1 MFRYSIKANLKNSM
15 RKSLLIFTLSAVG
28 CLPVLSIAQAETS
41 VASTAITD
49 EVFKLLQDNHVSS
62 TSPQKLNDDAVKG
75 MIAGLNDPYTVYF
88 TPTEWTGFE
97 SSLEQNYVGIGVRLN
112 SDAQGVYI
120 TEIFKG
126 SPAESAGVK
135 IGDYIAGVDG
145 KTTKNLSVDKLID
158 SVLGEENT
166 NVTIT
171 VTRNNKKIDLTMPRK
186 RINLPVVTSKQ
197 FADGTGY
204 IQLTSFSSDADEL
217 FAAQLKELRK
227 KQIHSLIIDLRN
239 NGGGL
244 LDTASNIAKLFIK
257 EGVLIH
263 TNDRNH
269 VDTPVKL
276 QGGASVDFPVYVLVN
291 ENSASA
297 SEVLTGALQDYKI
310 ATVIGTQSYGK
321 GSVQSIF
328 PLSNGGML
336 KVTIEEYLTSLNHKV
351 NKVGIT
357 PDIEAFG
364 SVPQLITALQIAGMK
379 DIKLTHDKNEIAVNQ
394 QVFSG
399 EYFSIKTL
407 KKQIYVP
414 SRILAA
420 MIQGKITWNATTKTV
435 EISAANKKAVFPVS
449 ANGTPKGTLFED
461 GATYLDL
468 ASFSQKFPQL
478 QWSMEKDLLTLQVK
492 GN

>member
-1 MFRYSIKANLKNSM
+1 MFHHITKAKLQKSM
-15 RKSLLIFTLSAVG
+15 RKGLLILTLSTIG
-28 CLPVLSIAQAETS
+28 CLPLLSIASAEN
-41 VASTAITD
+41 AAPTAITD

-62 TSPQKLNDDAVKG
+62 TSPEKLNDDAIKG

-88 TPTEWTGFE
+88 TPKEWAGFE

-126 SPAESAGVK
+126 SPAEATGVK
-135 IGDYIAGVDG
+135 IGDYITSVNG
-145 KTTKNLSVDKLID
+145 KTMKNLSVDKLID
-158 SVLGEENT
+158 NVLGEENS
-166 NVTIT
+166 NVSIT
-171 VTRNNKKIDLTMPRK
+171 VTRNKKEINLTMPRK
-186 RINLPVVTSKQ
+186 KINLPVVTSKQ

-204 IQLTSFSSDADEL
+204 IQLTSFSTDADEL
-217 FAAQLKELRK
+217 FAAQLKK
-227 KQIHSLIIDLRN
+227 MQNDHITSLIIDLRN

-257 EGVLIH
+257 EGILIH

-269 VDTPVKL
+269 IDTPIQL

-310 ATVIGTQSYGK
+310 ATVIGTQSFGK

-328 PLSNGGML
+328 PLSNGGVL

-351 NKVGIT
+351 NKVGIK
-357 PDIEAFG
+357 PDIEALG
-364 SVPQLITALQIAGMK
+364 SLPQLITALQTAGMHN
-379 DIKLTHDKNEIAVNQ
+379 IKLTQDKNKLTINQ
-394 QVFSG
+394 QVFEG
-399 EYFSIKTL
+399 EYFATQTVNNKIF
-407 KKQIYVP
+407 VP

-420 MIQGKITWNATTKTV
+420 MIQGKLTWNAATKAV
-435 EISAANKKAVFPVS
+435 QISAANKDELFPVS
-449 ANGTPKGTLFED
+449 SPGTLVEKGTTYFE
-461 GATYLDL
+461 L

-478 QWSMEKDLLTLQVK
+478 QWSLEKDLLTLQVK
-492 GN
+492 GK

>member
-1 MFRYSIKANLKNSM
+1 MLRQITKAKLQKSL
-15 RKSLLIFTLSAVG
+15 RKSLLILTLSTVG
-28 CLPVLSIAQAETS
+28 CMPLLSIAHAETA
-41 VASTAITD
+41 ASPTAITD

-62 TSPQKLNDDAVKG
+62 TSPGKLNDDAIKG

-88 TPTEWTGFE
+88 TPQEWAGFE

-112 SDAQGVYI
+112 TDAQGVYI
-120 TEIFKG
+120 TEIFVG
-126 SPAESAGVK
+126 SPAEGAGIKV
-135 IGDYIAGVDG
+135 GDYITGVDG
-145 KTTKNLSVDKLID
+145 KTMKNVPVDKLID
-158 SVLGEENT
+158 SVLGEEGS

-171 VTRNNKKIDLTMPRK
+171 ITRNKKELNLTMPRK

-197 FADGTGY
+197 FTDGTGY

-217 FAAQLKELRK
+217 FAKEL
-227 KQIHSLIIDLRN
+227 KQLQNSHIHSLIIDLRD

-244 LDTASNIAKLFIK
+244 LDTAANIAKLFIK
-257 EGVLIH
+257 DGILIH

-269 VDTPVKL
+269 IDSPIELK
-276 QGGASVDFPVYVLVN
+276 GGASVDFPVYVLVN

-328 PLSNGGML
+328 PLSNGGYL

-351 NKVGIT
+351 NKVGIK
-357 PDIEAFG
+357 PDIEAIG
-364 SVPQLITALQIAGMK
+364 SIPQLITALKTAGVQG
-379 DIKLTHDKNEIAVNQ
+379 IKLTQDKNELAINQ
-394 QVFSG
+394 QVFGG
-399 EYFSIKTL
+399 EYFSTKTVHN
-407 KKQIYVP
+407 KIYVP

-420 MIQGKITWNATTKTV
+420 MIQGKLTWNATTKAV
-435 EISAANKKAVFPVS
+435 QVSAANKSAVFP
-449 ANGTPKGTLFED
+449 AAAPGTLVAD
-461 GATYLDL
+461 GITYFQL

-478 QWSMEKDLLTLQVK
+478 QWTSEKDLLTLQVK
-492 GN
+492 GK

>member
-1 MFRYSIKANLKNSM
+1 MLRHTTKAKIQKSLQ
-15 RKSLLIFTLSAVG
+15 KSLLILTLSTVG
-28 CLPVLSIAQAETS
+28 CLPILSIANAETN
-41 VASTAITD
+41 ATPTAITD
-49 EVFKLLQDNHVSS
+49 EVFKLLQANHVSS
-62 TSPQKLNDDAVKG
+62 TSPEKLNDDAIKG

-88 TPTEWTGFE
+88 TAKEWAGFE

-112 SDAQGVYI
+112 TDAQGVYI

-126 SPAESAGVK
+126 SPAETAGVQ
-135 IGDYIAGVDG
+135 IGDYITGVNG
-145 KTTKNLSVDKLID
+145 KTMKNVSVIKLID

-166 NVTIT
+166 NVNIT
-171 VTRNNKKIDLTMPRK
+171 VTRNNKEINLTLLRK

-204 IQLTSFSSDADEL
+204 IRLTSFSADADEL
-217 FAAQLKELRK
+217 FAAQLKVL
-227 KQIHSLIIDLRN
+227 QNNHIHSLIIDLRD

-257 EGVLIH
+257 DGILIH

-269 VDTPVKL
+269 IDSPIKL

-310 ATVIGTQSYGK
+310 ATVIGTQSFGK

-328 PLSNGGML
+328 PLSNGGYL

-351 NKVGIT
+351 NKVGIK
-357 PDIEAFG
+357 PDIEALG
-364 SVPQLITALQIAGMK
+364 SIPQLITALQTSGMHT
-379 DIKLTHDKNEIAVNQ
+379 IKLTRDKNEITVNQ
-394 QVFSG
+394 EDFAG
-399 EYFSIKTL
+399 EYFSTQTVNNKT
-407 KKQIYVP
+407 YVP

-420 MIQGKITWNATTKTV
+420 MIEGKLSWNAVTKAV
-435 EISAANKKAVFPVS
+435 QISAANKNEVFAVTAP
-449 ANGTPKGTLFED
+449 GTLVVKGTTYFE
-461 GATYLDL
+461 L
-468 ASFSQKFPQL
+468 ASFSKKFPQL
-478 QWSMEKDLLTLQVK
+478 QWSLDKDLLTLQVK
-492 GN
+492 GK